1 MLRDYLI
8 LKSSVTVTFIVD
20 SYQQNKTKLMWS
32 YRVRIISMPTFSA
45 TDVQRQNTEHMKQR
59 IQNS

>member
-8 LKSSVTVTFIVD
+8 LKSSVTVTFTVD
-20 SYQQNKTKLMWS
+20 SYQQNKIKLMWS
-32 YRVRIISMPTFSA
+32 YRVRIISTPTFSA
-45 TDVQRQNTEHMKQR
+45 TNVQRQNTEHMKQR